1 MILRRITLERYG
13 CFGAGE
19 FEFRRG
25 LNLVCGNNE
34 TGKSLLLA
42 VLPAVMLGTEHGARL
57 RSWGDSLSC
66 KAALLFV
73 DGDRSVRLTREL
85 ENNLVRLEE
94 GSVDGPW
101 RECFSGRVP
110 PHGSSAEHD
119 RYYDHLQRLFGTPG
133 EALLRVLLDAGQG
146 ASLLDGD
153 GNLAGGLVAAV
164 TEDAVSGPPPAAAAA
179 AAPAARQ
186 AEIAA
191 LEADL
196 RADREEYQKGE
207 EYLAWIRKRWAEQAG
222 RPAGTGKKA
231 STDHT
236 RAALEQQ
243 RNQLAAEL
251 QKHGVPARLPADLP
265 GLFATA
271 AELRQDLAVLQQELA
286 PLQRARQGV
295 VMPGS
300 LWPLL
305 ATLAAVAAPGGAFL
319 LGSTWL
325 VMLAGAGGGLLLL
338 AWGLYL
344 VRLKRARAVRAGL
357 DRDIQAVEIKREAAL
372 ARQAELAER
381 FEALGLPSAPV
392 DMVKLQ
398 QLCQRHQ
405 PLIDAYRE
413 LCTQLGNEAPQMA
426 GDDRHLRPEELPD
439 AERRLAL
446 LRDSLQ
452 RREQRLR
459 VLQGGQNGGVQNVA
473 AAAAAMP
480 TVKTLMP
487 VIGQLLERL
496 TCGRYR
502 EVRLVDGRLR
512 LEAAPG
518 QWVPPAACSRGT
530 VDALLLALRMALA
543 QASGV
548 RLPLTVDDLPAA
560 LDSQR
565 RQATLRTLE
574 RFASDHQVLL
584 ASYDEELA
592 KRAVRERW
600 PVVNLNLSQASQA
613 VARKE
618 EVDAGQLHLL

>member
-34 TGKSLLLA
+34 AGKSLLLA

-94 GSVDGPW
+94 GSADGQW

-110 PHGSSAEHD
+110 PHGSSVDHD
-119 RYYDHLQRLFGTPG
+119 RYYDHLQRLFGTHG
-133 EALLRVLLDAGQG
+133 EALLRALLDAGQG
-146 ASLLDGD
+146 TALLDGD
-153 GNLAGGLVAAV
+153 GNLAGGLVAAMA
-164 TEDAVSGPPPAAAAA
+164 EDTVAGPPPAVAP

-191 LEADL
+191 LEAEL
-196 RADREEYQKGE
+196 CADREEYQKGE
-207 EYLAWIRKRWAEQAG
+207 EYLAWIRKRWAEQGG
-222 RPAGTGKKA
+222 RPAGAGKA
-231 STDHT
+231 PADRT

-265 GLFATA
+265 GLFAAA
-271 AELRQDLAVLQQELA
+271 AELRQELAVLQQELA
-286 PLQRARQGV
+286 PLQRTRQGV

-305 ATLAAVAAPGGAFL
+305 ATLVAVAVPGGAFL
-319 LGSTWL
+319 LGSPWL
-325 VMLAGAGGGLLLL
+325 VMLAGAGGALLLL
-338 AWGLYL
+338 TWSLYL
-344 VRLKRARAVRAGL
+344 VRLKRARGVRAGL

-405 PLIDAYRE
+405 PLIDAYRD
-413 LCTQLGNEAPQMA
+413 LCAQFGNEAPQMTA
-426 GDDRHLRPEELPD
+426 VDRHLRPEELPD

-452 RREQRLR
+452 RRERRLR
-459 VLQGGQNGGVQNVA
+459 ALQNGQAGGAQDVA
-473 AAAAAMP
+473 AVAAAMP
-480 TVKTLMP
+480 TVKTLVP
-487 VIGQLLERL
+487 AIGQLLERL

-548 RLPLTVDDLPAA
+548 RLPLPVDDLPAA

-574 RFASDHQVLL
+574 RFAADHQVLL